1 MKSEMEELFADLC
14 QVPRLVARRAG
25 FRPALDVYRTDDP
38 PAITVVV
45 ELAGIDPDGVDAAV
59 VDGVLV
65 VRGRRSRPAG
75 DRRFY
80 QHIEIDYGIF
90 ERRVQ
95 LNEAV
100 DSEAAKR
107 DLRERPPLHPPAARP
122 QVPGG
127 GQGDH
132 PAGGGRMSAVEET
145 VRPDEEAVAEVLP
158 ILPLKETVVFPDSM
172 TPLAVGQERS
182 IQLVDEAVANDSTI
196 ALVTTRTP
204 RKRRPAPRTSTTSEP
219 RRSSTR

>member
-45 ELAGIDPDGVDAAV
+45 ELAGIDPNGVDAAV

-65 VRGRRSRPAG
+65 VRGRRGRPAG
-75 DRRFY
+75 ERFY
-80 QHIEIDYGIF
+80 QHIEIDYGVF

-100 DSEAAKR
+100 DSEGA
-107 DLRERPPLHPPAARP
+107 
-122 QVPGG
+122 
-127 GQGDH
+127 
-132 PAGGGRMSAVEET
+132 SATYENG
-145 VRPDEEAVAEVLP
+145 LLS
-158 ILPLKETVVFPDSM
+158 IHLPLAKKAAAPVRVT
-172 TPLAVGQERS
+172 
-182 IQLVDEAVANDSTI
+182 IQPTEDA
-196 ALVTTRTP
+196 
-204 RKRRPAPRTSTTSEP
+204 
-219 RRSSTR
+219 

>member
-1 MKSEMEELFADLC
+1 MTTRREIDRMKSEMEELFADLC

-65 VRGRRSRPAG
+65 VRGRRTRPAAN
-75 DRRFY
+75 RFY

-95 LNEAV
+95 LNDAV
-100 DSEAAKR
+100 DSEAA
-107 DLRERPPLHPPAARP
+107 
-122 QVPGG
+122 
-127 GQGDH
+127 
-132 PAGGGRMSAVEET
+132 SATYENG
-145 VRPDEEAVAEVLP
+145 LLS
-158 ILPLKETVVFPDSM
+158 IHLPLTRKAPKQVRV
-172 TPLAVGQERS
+172 S
-182 IQLVDEAVANDSTI
+182 IQPTEDA
-196 ALVTTRTP
+196 
-204 RKRRPAPRTSTTSEP
+204 
-219 RRSSTR
+219 

>member
-1 MKSEMEELFADLC
+1 MTTRREIDRMKSEMEELFADLC

-45 ELAGIDPDGVDAAV
+45 ELAGIDPDAVDAAV

-80 QHIEIDYGIF
+80 QHIEIDYGVF

-95 LNEAV
+95 LNEEV
-100 DSEAAKR
+100 DSGAASATYENGLLSIHLPVAKKS
-107 DLRERPPLHPPAARP
+107 PAAVKRTI
-122 QVPGG
+122 QST
-127 GQGDH
+127 GD
-132 PAGGGRMSAVEET
+132 A
-145 VRPDEEAVAEVLP
+145 
-158 ILPLKETVVFPDSM
+158 
-172 TPLAVGQERS
+172 
-182 IQLVDEAVANDSTI
+182 
-196 ALVTTRTP
+196 
-204 RKRRPAPRTSTTSEP
+204 
-219 RRSSTR
+219 

>member
-59 VDGVLV
+59 VDGVLT

-100 DSEAAKR
+100 DSEAASATYE
-107 DLRERPPLHPPAARP
+107 DGLLSIHLPLASTAPAAVKVII
-122 QVPGG
+122 Q
-127 GQGDH
+127 Q
-132 PAGGGRMSAVEET
+132 AK
-145 VRPDEEAVAEVLP
+145 EA
-158 ILPLKETVVFPDSM
+158 
-172 TPLAVGQERS
+172 
-182 IQLVDEAVANDSTI
+182 
-196 ALVTTRTP
+196 
-204 RKRRPAPRTSTTSEP
+204 
-219 RRSSTR
+219 

>member
-45 ELAGIDPDGVDAAV
+45 ELAGIDPDEVDAAV

-65 VRGRRSRPAG
+65 VRGRRVRPAG
-75 DRRFY
+75 KRFY

-100 DSEAAKR
+100 DSEAA
-107 DLRERPPLHPPAARP
+107 
-122 QVPGG
+122 
-127 GQGDH
+127 
-132 PAGGGRMSAVEET
+132 SATYENG
-145 VRPDEEAVAEVLP
+145 LLS
-158 ILPLKETVVFPDSM
+158 IHLPLAQKGPKPVRVT
-172 TPLAVGQERS
+172 
-182 IQLVDEAVANDSTI
+182 IQSTED
-196 ALVTTRTP
+196 A
-204 RKRRPAPRTSTTSEP
+204 
-219 RRSSTR
+219 